1 MNEVPITS
9 RANDTDSFPK
19 SRPVLAGWRLHP
31 MRERLYSELHNR
43 PFHLLENP
51 AQLSHL
57 AIQHGGKLQERE
69 QALLADLCDRFGVV
83 APTDSMPCFHQD
95 FGLFSLRWERHM
107 EFSTYTFIRQAA
119 RREAP
124 FQKNA
129 IDAVPRD
136 WLASLPGELVA
147 AVHVEVEGASAG
159 NSSESLAPVFDH
171 MLPVGSAASAGRS
184 QIWTSFK
191 LHEDGFG
198 RFLVCDD
205 ELTPAQRGRLVQR
218 VLELETYRLM
228 ATLGLPLAQDVN
240 AVLTQLDQQLKLL
253 TTRIAQANLSVSDR
267 ELLAEVSSM
276 AARVEDL
283 RTQSNYR
290 FAATRAYYD
299 VIRQRMEEL
308 REQEISGHL
317 TVGAFLRRRISPAVK
332 TCRAVENRLESIS
345 RRVARASELLRT
357 RVELV
362 VQEQNQDLMKTM
374 NRRVRVQLRLQQTVE
389 GLSVAAISYYA
400 IQLIDLILGAGQAS
414 GLVYDRELLLGAAVP
429 VVIGTVFFATR
440 VIHKRLFKGV

>member
-1 MNEVPITS
+1 MNEATTAS
-9 RANDTDSFPK
+9 RIHDTDSLLEA
-19 SRPVLAGWRLHP
+19 RPALAGWRLHP

-43 PFHLLENP
+43 PFHRLENP

-57 AIQHGGKLQERE
+57 AIQHGGKFQEEE
-69 QALLADLCDRFGVV
+69 QALLTDLCDRFQVSPP
-83 APTDSMPCFHQD
+83 AASMPCFHQD
-95 FGLFSLRWERHM
+95 FDLFSLRWERHM

-119 RREAP
+119 RHEAL
-124 FQKNA
+124 FQSKVINV
-129 IDAVPRD
+129 VPSD
-136 WLASLPGELVA
+136 WLMSIPGELIA
-147 AVHVEVEGASAG
+147 AVHVEVEGMSAG
-159 NSSESLAPVFDH
+159 NSSESLAPIFDN
-171 MLPVGSAASAGRS
+171 MPPVGSAASDGRA
-184 QIWTSFK
+184 QVWTSFN

-205 ELTPAQRGRLVQR
+205 ELTLAQRGRLVQR

-228 ATLGLPLAQDVN
+228 TTLGLPLAQDVN
-240 AVLTQLDQQLKLL
+240 SVLTQLDQQLELL
-253 TTRIAQANLSVSDR
+253 TTRIAQANMSVSDR
-267 ELLAEVSSM
+267 QLLEEVSSM

-290 FAATRAYYD
+290 FAATQAYYD
-299 VIRQRMEEL
+299 VTQQRVKEL
-308 REQEISGHL
+308 REREIAGHL
-317 TVGAFLRRRISPAVK
+317 TVGAFLHRRLNPAVK
-332 TCRAVENRLESIS
+332 TCQAVENRLESIS

-362 VQEQNQDLMKTM
+362 VQEQNQALMKTM

-400 IQLIDLILGAGQAS
+400 VQLVDLILEAGQAS

-429 VVIGTVFFATR
+429 AVIGAVFLTTR
-440 VIHKRLFKGV
+440 LIHKRLLKEV

>member
-1 MNEVPITS
+1 MNEASVTF
-9 RANDTDSFPK
+9 RANNTDSSSEP
-19 SRPVLAGWRLHP
+19 RPLVAGWCAHP

-57 AIQHGGKLQERE
+57 AIQHGGRLQQRE
-69 QALLADLCDRFGVV
+69 QAFIKALCDRFGVV
-83 APTDSMPCFHQD
+83 ASPAAAPCFHQD

-119 RREAP
+119 RSEAP
-124 FQKNA
+124 FQSNA
-129 IDAVPRD
+129 IDAVPSD

-147 AVHVEVEGASAG
+147 AVHVEVESGSPG
-159 NSSESLAPVFDH
+159 DSSESLAPVFDN
-171 MLPVGSAASAGRS
+171 MAPVGSSASDGRA

-228 ATLGLPLAQDVN
+228 ATLGLPLAQELN
-240 AVLTQLDQQLKLL
+240 TVLTQLDQQLKQL

-267 ELLAEVSSM
+267 QLLAQVSSM

-290 FAATRAYYD
+290 FAATRAYFD

-308 REQEISGHL
+308 REQKISGHL
-317 TVGAFLRRRISPAVK
+317 MVGAFLRRRIDPAVK
-332 TCRAVENRLESIS
+332 TCQAVENRLESIS

-362 VQEQNQDLMKTM
+362 VQEQNQALMKTM
-374 NRRVRVQLRLQQTVE
+374 NHRVRVQLRLQQTVE

-400 IQLIDLILGAGQAS
+400 IQLVDLILGAGQAT
-414 GLVYDRELLLGAAVP
+414 GFDYDRELLLGGAVP

-440 VIHKRLFKGV
+440 MVHKRLFKEV

>member
-1 MNEVPITS
+1 MTEVAITS
-9 RANDTDSFPK
+9 RANDTDSFPE

-69 QALLADLCDRFGVV
+69 QALIADLCDRFGVV
-83 APTDSMPCFHQD
+83 APVDSMPCFHQD

-136 WLASLPGELVA
+136 WLVSLPGELVA

-159 NSSESLAPVFDH
+159 NSGESLAPVFDD
-171 MLPVGSAASAGRS
+171 MLPVGSTASAGRA
-184 QIWTSFK
+184 QIWSSFK
-191 LHEDGFG
+191 LHGDGFG

-205 ELTPAQRGRLVQR
+205 ELTSAQRGRLVQR

-240 AVLTQLDQQLKLL
+240 AVLTQLDHQLKQL

-267 ELLAEVSSM
+267 QLLAEVSSM

-308 REQEISGHL
+308 REQEIPGHL

-362 VQEQNQDLMKTM
+362 VQEQNQTLMKTM

-414 GLVYDRELLLGAAVP
+414 GLGYDRELLLGAAVP

-440 VIHKRLFKGV
+440 LIHKRLFEGV